1 MATSPQTITTL
12 WNDTRYLVGD
22 SPAVSNSWSDDQI
35 IAAINFAIQHY
46 CKVTNVTYLEATAA
60 LNSNGIFSIPTD
72 YIAILRVG
80 YAGQGA
86 TYKWLLNSSSRE
98 ETMKNPDWENT
109 TVTAPSEPKRWV
121 MFSGNQIKLTPKLS
135 NWSSGTWNAAIGYIQ
150 EPTNFTTAQLTT
162 NPNAVPDARIPNNHH
177 RHLKYAAAYWLLMVD
192 GDHQDLQN
200 ANNMMQ
206 QFLELIKET

>member
-1 MATSPQTITTL
+1 MAISAQTITTL
-12 WNDTRYLVGD
+12 WNDTRYQVGD
-22 SPAVSNSWSDDQI
+22 APAVSNSWSDDQI

-46 CKVTNVTYLEATAA
+46 CKVTNVTYLESTIA
-60 LNSNGIFSIPTD
+60 LSSNGIFAAPTD
-72 YIAILRVG
+72 YITILRVG
-80 YAGQGA
+80 YAGQGS

-135 NWSSGTWNAAIGYIQ
+135 NWSSGVWNAAIGYIQ
-150 EPTNFTTAQLTT
+150 EPTNFTTSQLTA
-162 NPNAVPDARIPNNHH
+162 NPNAVPDARIPINHH

-200 ANNMMQ
+200 ANHMMQ
-206 QFLELIKET
+206 QFLELIKEI